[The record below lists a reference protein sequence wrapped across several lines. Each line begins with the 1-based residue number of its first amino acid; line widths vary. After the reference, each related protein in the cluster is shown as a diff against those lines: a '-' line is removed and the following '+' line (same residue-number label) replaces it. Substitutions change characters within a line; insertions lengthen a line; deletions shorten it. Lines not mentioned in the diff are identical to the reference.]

1 MIRKTDECVLRSNA
15 RGGVGTI
22 EMHTLLTPEECAGKV
37 TLCSRVVLPGH
48 TSIGYHTHTDDVE
61 YYCILK
67 GNGIFT
73 GTDGEPLRVVEGDV
87 CLIQKGGSHGL
98 ENDGDE
104 PLEMLALVI
113 E

>member
-1 MIRKTDECVLRSNA
+1 MVKKNCPVLEVEKL
-15 RGGVGTI
+15 RGGNGILHATV
-22 EMHTLLTPEECAGKV
+22 LATPEECHGHV
-37 TLCSRVVLPGH
+37 MQFRRIVLDPGC
-48 TSIGYHTHTDDVE
+48 SIGYHTHTDDVE

-73 GTDGEPLRVVEGDV
+73 GTDGEPVRVVEGDV